1 MRALIQRVNRASVT
15 IEGEVAGAIGRGFL
29 VFLGVGEGDGQ
40 AQAEKLWSKI
50 WKMRI
55 FPDDKGHAT
64 GAALAEVGGNALI
77 ISQFTLY
84 ADCKKGN
91 RPSFTKAGD
100 PVAANALYEC
110 FCDIARRDLPDV
122 QTGEFGAD
130 MQVDLLNDGPFT
142 IWLDTDEL

>member
-1 MRALIQRVNRASVT
+1 MRACIQRVARASVT
-15 IEGEVAGAIGRGFL
+15 IEGQVAGSIDQGFL
-29 VFLGVGEGDGQ
+29 VFLGVGEGDGEP
-40 AQAEKLWSKI
+40 QAEKLWAKI
-50 WKMRI
+50 WKLRI

-64 GAALAEVGGNALI
+64 GAALADVGGNVLI

-91 RPSFTKAGD
+91 RPSFVKAGD
-100 PVAANALYEC
+100 PAEANRLYEY
-110 FCDIARRDLPDV
+110 FCDIARRDAPDA

-130 MQVDLLNDGPFT
+130 MQVELLNDGPFT

>member
-1 MRALIQRVNRASVT
+1 
-15 IEGEVAGAIGRGFL
+15 
-29 VFLGVGEGDGQ
+29 
-40 AQAEKLWSKI
+40 
-50 WKMRI
+50 MRI

-64 GAALAEVGGNALI
+64 GAALSDVGGNALI
-77 ISQFTLY
+77 VSQFTLY

-100 PVAANALYEC
+100 PVAANDLYER